1 MATIEEFNSCVRAA
15 FNVQKEV
22 DGAMFCV
29 VNTPGGRSQLVSV
42 QVLGSPGTGYW
53 AAIESP
59 IGSIR
64 QIDIVKLLQVARGSV
79 VGGIVAD
86 GDALILRDTF
96 PIANLDLNELV
107 QPFIAITAVADKM
120 EQMFTGTDRL

>member
-1 MATIEEFNSCVRAA
+1 MATVEEFNACIRAN
-15 FNVQKEV
+15 FNVQKEE

-42 QVLGSPGTGYW
+42 QVLGWPKTGYW

-59 IGSIR
+59 IGSVH
-64 QIDIVKLLQVARGSV
+64 QIDIVKLLQVARGSL

-86 GDALILRDTF
+86 GSALILRDTF
-96 PIANLDLNELV
+96 PIENLDLNELV
-107 QPFIAITAVADKM
+107 QPFVAITSVADHL
-120 EQMFTGTDRL
+120 EAMFTGNDRL

>member
-1 MATIEEFNSCVRAA
+1 MATIEEFNKCVRAA